1 MSNLKS
7 IMTLLG
13 IGLILVSCDPET
25 DDAPLVLNAGTISG
39 GPFTFTVDGTPDMVS
54 GITLDESDVVGT
66 NRGYVITDDQNNI
79 LGLPP
84 TLEAVEGVDFDGA
97 GTGICFIW
105 HIVYEA
111 GLSGLEMGES
121 TDDLS
126 GEYELSNSIMV
137 TRNGLNAGTL
147 SGGPF
152 TFTVDGTPDMVS
164 GITLDDTNLNGTN
177 QIYVITDDQSNI
189 LGLPPT
195 LEAVEGV
202 NFDGAGAGIC
212 FIWHLTYEDGLTGLE
227 AGENVANLNGNYALS
242 NSIMVT
248 RNGLNAGKLEGG
260 PYTFVVDGT
269 PDMVSGITLDDAEL
283 NGTNQTYVITDDQNN
298 ILGLP
303 PTLEAVEG
311 VNFDGAGAGI
321 CFIWHLTYEEG
332 LTGLEAGE
340 NVADFEG
347 NYALSN
353 SIMVTRNAL
362 NAGKLEGGPYT
373 FVVDGTPDMVSG
385 ITLDDTELNGT
396 NVTYVITDDQN
407 NILGIPPTLEA
418 VEGVDFDGAGAGVCF
433 IWHLAYGED
442 FVGLEAGK
450 NVADFEGNYAL
461 SNSIMVTRNELKT
474 AKFKVTIENVF
485 QPRSYFAN
493 GTTGLIQPGDSESIT
508 FNAGVGH
515 YLSFATMFVQSNDL
529 FFAPDDTGFAL
540 YNSNGYAKTG
550 DITHKIELWDAG
562 TEVNEEPAVGPNQ
575 APRQSG
581 PNTGEDENG
590 TVELIQNIND
600 GYSYPAV
607 AETIKVKL
615 EHDGGTQFTL
625 TIYNISNTCS
635 IPTPFAPGTW
645 VVHSAGQ
652 TPLFEEGQPASE
664 GLERIAEDGDI
675 SISDAELSAASGLVS
690 PFAPGA
696 YEINGQVFT
705 TGEVSSAAF
714 EALAEDGNASG
725 YANVFNTPDGAGG
738 PAPIFPGESYSFEF
752 TGQIGDVL
760 SLATMLV
767 QSNDWVVGA
776 NNIELFDGDT
786 ALSGDITYKF
796 RIYDS
801 GTEVDEYP
809 GAGANQA
816 PRQSEP
822 NTGKDENGYV
832 ELETDIPANVPAIA
846 DMIRITITAY

>member
-1 MSNLKS
+1 MSNLRS

-13 IGLILVSCDPET
+13 IGLILVSCDPES
-25 DDAPLVLNAGTISG
+25 DDAPLVLNAGTLSG

-54 GITLDESDVVGT
+54 GITLDDSDVVGT
-66 NRGYVITDDQNNI
+66 NRGYVITDDQNTI

-84 TLEAVEGVDFDGA
+84 TLADVEGVNFDGA
-97 GTGICFIW
+97 GAGVCFIW

-111 GLSGLEMGES
+111 GLSGLEMGEN
-121 TDDLS
+121 TADLS

-177 QIYVITDDQSNI
+177 QTYVITDDQNNV

-202 NFDGAGAGIC
+202 NFDGAGAGVCYIY
-212 FIWHLTYEDGLTGLE
+212 HLTYEDGLAGLE
-227 AGENVANLNGNYALS
+227 AGENLGDFNGNYALS
-242 NSIMVT
+242 NFIMVT
-248 RNGLNAGKLEGG
+248 RNALNAGMLSGG
-260 PYTFVVDGT
+260 PFTFTVDGT
-269 PDMVSGITLDDAEL
+269 PDMVSGITLDDAGL

-311 VNFDGAGAGI
+311 VNFDGAGAGV
-321 CFIWHLTYEEG
+321 CFIWHLTYEDNLE
-332 LTGLEAGE
+332 GLEAGK
-340 NVADFEG
+340 NVADFSG
-347 NYALSN
+347 SYALSN

-362 NAGKLEGGPYT
+362 QSA
-373 FVVDGTPDMVSG
+373 S
-385 ITLDDTELNGT
+385 
-396 NVTYVITDDQN
+396 
-407 NILGIPPTLEA
+407 
-418 VEGVDFDGAGAGVCF
+418 
-433 IWHLAYGED
+433 
-442 FVGLEAGK
+442 
-450 NVADFEGNYAL
+450 
-461 SNSIMVTRNELKT
+461 
-474 AKFKVTIENVF
+474 FKVTIENVF

-493 GTTGLIQPGDSESIT
+493 GTTGLIQPGNSESIT
-508 FNAGVGH
+508 FNAGTGH

-529 FFAPDDTGFAL
+529 FFAPDEGGIAL
-540 YNSNGYAKTG
+540 YDSNGYALTG
-550 DITHKIELWDAG
+550 DITSKIELWDAG
-562 TEVNEEPAVGPNQ
+562 TEVNEEPGVGPNQ
-575 APRQSG
+575 APRQAG
-581 PNTGEDENG
+581 PNTGDDENG

-600 GYSYPAV
+600 GYTYPAV
-607 AETIKVKL
+607 SETIKVKL

-625 TIYNISNTCS
+625 TIHNISNTCA
-635 IPTPFAPGTW
+635 IATPFAPGTW
-645 VVHSAGQ
+645 VIHSGGQ
-652 TPLFEEGQPASE
+652 TPLFVEGEAASE
-664 GLERIAEDGDI
+664 GLERIAEDGDV
-675 SISDAELSAASGLVS
+675 SISDAELTAASGLVS

-714 EALAEDGNASG
+714 EALAEDGNPSG
-725 YANVFNTPDGAGG
+725 YDKVFNTPDGAGG
-738 PAPIFPGESYSFEF
+738 TAPIFPGESYSFEF
-752 TGQIGDVL
+752 TGQVGDVL

-776 NNIELFDGDT
+776 NNIALFDGDT

-796 RIYDS
+796 SIYDS

-816 PRQSEP
+816 PRQSGP
-822 NTGKDENGYV
+822 NTGTDENGYV
-832 ELETDIPANVPAIA
+832 ALEDNIPANVPSIA
-846 DMIRITITAY
+846 DMIRITITAN